1 MKKIRMINTIRNSLA
16 LKTALVLAAV
26 LIAFQGQAVG
36 MVTGLAATDAYRLIA
51 ARGGDPQFAII
62 DMRTPAEFKQGHIAG
77 AELIDYY
84 SPDFKAELDR
94 LDRGRTYLI
103 YCRSGNRS
111 GKALKMMADKGFDR
125 VYHLDGGI
133 LDWRSQGLPLVQSH

>member
-1 MKKIRMINTIRNSLA
+1 
-16 LKTALVLAAV
+16 
-26 LIAFQGQAVG
+26 